1 MYEMWREYGDVEWWR
16 ETYGPSGAG
25 YKPASLDS
33 PWIFINRLFSVDVT
47 KCSVLVERASRRS
60 EPAAHI
66 KGTCIPAA
74 YFSLPLSIYLSHYT
88 FLPLVTH
95 SYTTPAPTWKSNS
108 ILHEMSLETPLAS
121 RRAAEHGSA
130 RFINSVSVKC
140 DWKIREARVPDL
152 RGARLENFQSAI
164 RHFARK
170 MHFLRLH
177 TKRCGRGDVGFF
189 ARIRLGT
196 PCLSPN

>member
-1 MYEMWREYGDVEWWR
+1 MYPRFFFNSRFSSYRPVILWYEMRREYGDVEWWR

-74 YFSLPLSIYLSHYT
+74 YFSLPFSIYLSHYT
-88 FLPLVTH
+88 FLPLVG
-95 SYTTPAPTWKSNS
+95 YTQLYHTGPD
-108 ILHEMSLETPLAS
+108 LEIQFD
-121 RRAAEHGSA
+121 SA
-130 RFINSVSVKC
+130 WNESGNF
-140 DWKIREARVPDL
+140 ARVAAR
-152 RGARLENFQSAI
+152 RGARLGA
-164 RHFARK
+164 
-170 MHFLRLH
+170 LY
-177 TKRCGRGDVGFF
+177 
-189 ARIRLGT
+189 
-196 PCLSPN
+196 